1 MKKKQIKVIYKKY
14 GLANC
19 FPEDNI
25 IEINEKLKYN
35 KPLRDYIIKHELG
48 HKLEFDLI
56 YEFKDGISLIRKPHI
71 ALSLL
76 HLCFTT
82 PNIWCDLLP
91 IQIRDKKI
99 IYDLNL
105 SLLYL
110 MILSLIFII
119 IHFLF

>member
-19 FPEDNI
+19 FPKDNV
-25 IEINEKLKYN
+25 IEINKKLKYN

-56 YEFKDGISLIRKPHI
+56 YEFSDGISLLRKPHL

-76 HLCFTT
+76 GLCFTT
-82 PNIWCDLLP
+82 PTIWVDFLP
-91 IQIRDKKI
+91 IQIKGRKI
-99 IYDLNL
+99 VYDLNL

-110 MILSLIFII
+110 MILGLIFTI
-119 IHFLF
+119 IHLFF